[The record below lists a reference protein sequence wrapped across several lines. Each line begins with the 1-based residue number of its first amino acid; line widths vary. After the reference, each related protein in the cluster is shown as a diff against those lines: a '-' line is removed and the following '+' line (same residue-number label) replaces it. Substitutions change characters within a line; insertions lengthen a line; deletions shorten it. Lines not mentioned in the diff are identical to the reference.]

1 MLDDGYLLATGALFH
16 AERKPST
23 LMRINF
29 AASQDA
35 VFWKRYVEVVR
46 RM

>member
-23 LMRINF
+23 LMRINV

-35 VFWKRYVEVVR
+35 VFWKRHVEVVR